1 MTRAHPMILASLAFV
16 FAGMAYGQSKTYHF
30 SDDDGGSSAMTCCS
44 AWMYYS
50 DLDPKGMELGDV
62 TLGLEDKA
70 FFHAAK
76 NGDALTKLPTSVAAK
91 ASGAVDIQYVFTCD
105 KENNPECP
113 DGHITIPFQMEVACG
128 ETKKQEYVYEYSW
141 ADLGVKLAR
150 MIINRPDVNKP
161 LTGKA
166 IVTLKD
172 MKPCP

>member
-1 MTRAHPMILASLAFV
+1 MKGILYSILVLLWAST
-16 FAGMAYGQSKTYHF
+16 GYGQSKTYHF
-30 SDDDGGSSAMTCCS
+30 SDDDGGGSAKTTCCS

-62 TLGLEDKA
+62 TLGLEDKN
-70 FFHAAK
+70 FFHLAK
-76 NGDALTKLPTSVAAK
+76 NGDAFTSLATSVLAK
-91 ASGAVDIQYVFTCD
+91 ASGTIDFQYVFACD

-128 ETKKQEYVYEYSW
+128 KTAKDEYVYEYSW
-141 ADLGVKLAR
+141 DDLGVKLAR
-150 MIINRPDVNKP
+150 MITTRPDPEKP